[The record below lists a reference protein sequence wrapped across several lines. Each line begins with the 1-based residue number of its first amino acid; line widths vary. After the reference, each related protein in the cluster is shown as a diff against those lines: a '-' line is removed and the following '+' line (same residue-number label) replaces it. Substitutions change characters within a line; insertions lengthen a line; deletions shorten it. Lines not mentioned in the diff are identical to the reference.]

1 MNTTI
6 KLNNVN
12 ISFPLFD
19 VKSRSIKSNFVRM
32 TTGGVISSD
41 SKVVKIDALKNINIE
56 FHHGDRVALI
66 GHNGAGKSTLL
77 KVLAGIYEPTS
88 GVVETTGSIASLLD
102 LWLGVNH
109 ESSGRENIYSRGM
122 LLGLSR
128 KKIDTIIE
136 DIITFTELADFIDL
150 PVRTYSS
157 GMSVRLAFAIS
168 TAIKPDILL
177 LDEVIG
183 AGDANFMEKA
193 RKRIL
198 ELINSVGILVFSS
211 HSESDVK
218 MFCNKGIVMEA
229 GQVKYIGDVSEA
241 YDFYHKY
248 C

>member
-1 MNTTI
+1 MNTKI
-6 KLNNVN
+6 KLENVDV
-12 ISFPLFD
+12 SFPLFD

-56 FHHGDRVALI
+56 FEHGDRVALI

-77 KVLAGIYEPTS
+77 KVLAGIYEPSS
-88 GVVETTGSIASLLD
+88 GTVKTVGSIASLLD

-128 KKIDTIIE
+128 KKIDEIID
-136 DIITFTELADFIDL
+136 DIIAFTELADFIDL

-168 TAIKPDILL
+168 TAIEPDILL

-183 AGDANFMEKA
+183 AGDASFMEKA
-193 RKRIL
+193 RNRIL
-198 ELINSVGILVFSS
+198 ELINSVGILIFSS
-211 HSESDVK
+211 HSENDVK

-229 GQVKYIGDVSEA
+229 GQIKFIGEVNEA
-241 YDFYHKY
+241 YDYYHKHS
-248 C
+248 